1 MAASTYDELL
11 DIHRGRG
18 LLADDVAPR
27 VGDRLRTACGVTL
40 TDSPAVVRRKVMT
53 RLLDLSERLPG
64 DVRISVRAALALDR
78 EADHQF
84 VQDRMSWAAA
94 KINRDHPRAA
104 VRRMKVGFRILAE
117 QLDEQLDN
125 PAVHQGWHTG
135 SLRARLRMDVD
146 PPELVEERVIV
157 ATTDHLAEIE
167 TRFSAPGNGSGDGGG
182 TDSPIT
188 AAVLYG
194 GEIVREERV
203 GRSHRKFVVRLP
215 EPLRAGDRHE
225 FGLRLSA
232 FPRALMRPYYVL
244 TPLQPC
250 AEFTL
255 RVRFGKAAL
264 PKSIWRVDGIPPR
277 ALDDFE
283 PTDHRL
289 TADRLGEIAIEFSQ
303 LQQGLSYGIQWT
315 DPQ

>member
-1 MAASTYDELL
+1 VAPSTYDELL
-11 DIHRGRG
+11 EIHRGRG
-18 LLADDVAPR
+18 LLADDVAAR
-27 VGDRLRTACGVTL
+27 VGQRLRTACGVTR
-40 TDSPAVVRRKVMT
+40 TDSPAGIRRKVTT
-53 RLLDLSERLPG
+53 RLLELSERLPG

-84 VQDRMSWAAA
+84 VQDRMSWAATR
-94 KINRDHPRAA
+94 INRDHPRAA
-104 VRRMKVGFRILAE
+104 VRRMKIGFRILAE

-135 SLRARLRMDVD
+135 SLRALLRMDVD

-157 ATTDHLAEIE
+157 ASTDHLAEIE
-167 TRFSAPGNGSGDGGG
+167 TRFSAPGNSNG

-194 GEIVREERV
+194 GEIVGEERV
-203 GRSHRKFVVRLP
+203 GRSHRKFVLRLP
-215 EPLRAGDRHE
+215 KPLNAGDRHE

-250 AEFTL
+250 AEFAL
-255 RVRFGKAAL
+255 RVRFGTASL
-264 PKSIWRVDGIPPR
+264 PRSIWRVDGIPPR

-283 PTDHRL
+283 PTDQLL
-289 TADRLGEIAIEFSQ
+289 TADRLGEIAIEFSR
-303 LQQGLSYGIQWT
+303 LQQGLSYGIQWSE
-315 DPQ
+315 PP

>member
-1 MAASTYDELL
+1 MAPSTYDELL
-11 DIHRGRG
+11 EIHRGRG
-18 LLADDVAPR
+18 LLADDVAAR
-27 VGDRLRTACGVTL
+27 VGQRLRTACGVAR
-40 TDSPAVVRRKVMT
+40 TDSPAVVRRKVTT
-53 RLLDLSERLPG
+53 RLLELSERLPG
-64 DVRISVRAALALDR
+64 DVRISVRAALALAR

-84 VQDRMSWAAA
+84 VQDRMSWAATR
-94 KINRDHPRAA
+94 INRDHPRAA
-104 VRRMKVGFRILAE
+104 LRRMKIGFRILAE

-135 SLRARLRMDVD
+135 SLRALLRMDVD

-157 ATTDHLAEIE
+157 ASTDHLAEIE
-167 TRFSAPGNGSGDGGG
+167 TRFSAPGNSNG

-194 GEIVREERV
+194 GEIVDEERV
-203 GRSHRKFVVRLP
+203 GRSHRKFVLRLP
-215 EPLRAGDRHE
+215 KPLNAGDRHE

-250 AEFTL
+250 AEFAL
-255 RVRFGKAAL
+255 RVRFGTASL
-264 PKSIWRVDGIPPR
+264 PRSIWRVDGIPPR

-283 PTDHRL
+283 PTDQLL
-289 TADRLGEIAIEFSQ
+289 TADRLGEIAIEFSR
-303 LQQGLSYGIQWT
+303 LQQGLSYGIQWS
-315 DPQ
+315 DPP